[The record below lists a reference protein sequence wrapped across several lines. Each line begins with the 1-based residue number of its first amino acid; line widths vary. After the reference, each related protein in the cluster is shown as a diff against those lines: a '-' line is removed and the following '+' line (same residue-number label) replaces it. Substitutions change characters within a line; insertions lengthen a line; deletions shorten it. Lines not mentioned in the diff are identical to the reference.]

1 MRISGI
7 YKITNLV
14 NEHFYIGQSRD
25 IYTRWKSHTLSIN
38 DNSSESAIRMA
49 FAKHGLRNQVSKE
62 GVFGNFKFE
71 IIELCQEEKLLER
84 ECYYINKLNP
94 PYNVMLLGTNPHFP
108 KRDTQK
114 AQNFLQY
121 HSFEKMGYLPGDSD
135 DNTVN
140 TDNLNYGIYTKKRVA
155 INMLGASVILIV
167 GLKFI
172 DSQKNRYYLWSE
184 LTVEDVQFDPEYQ
197 DYIVQGIENIMSNPI
212 DLTDLEG
219 FDEFRM
225 KCGNFAYGLQS
236 MKNKNFYH
244 TVIVPLLSKNRI
256 QHTVN
261 YNQWI
266 EDFITREEAKFVK
279 SSI

>member
-1 MRISGI
+1 
-7 YKITNLV
+7 
-14 NEHFYIGQSRD
+14 
-25 IYTRWKSHTLSIN
+25 
-38 DNSSESAIRMA
+38 
-49 FAKHGLRNQVSKE
+49 
-62 GVFGNFKFE
+62 
-71 IIELCQEEKLLER
+71 
-84 ECYYINKLNP
+84 
-94 PYNVMLLGTNPHFP
+94 
-108 KRDTQK
+108 
-114 AQNFLQY
+114 
-121 HSFEKMGYLPGDSD
+121 
-135 DNTVN
+135 
-140 TDNLNYGIYTKKRVA
+140 
-155 INMLGASVILIV
+155 MLGASVILIV